1 MQLSQKQKVF
11 SDSFSNFV
19 NLESILNI
27 FKKNMNLIADVFSNL
42 RPPKD
47 VVIQISKKSR
57 FRGPFDK

>member
-1 MQLSQKQKVF
+1 MQLSQKQKLF

-47 VVIQISKKSR
+47 VVI
-57 FRGPFDK
+57 

>member
-1 MQLSQKQKVF
+1 MQLSQKLKVF

-27 FKKNMNLIADVFSNL
+27 CKKNMNLIADVFSNL

-47 VVIQISKKSR
+47 VVI
-57 FRGPFDK
+57 